1 MSSEMFN
8 SSSKRS
14 VVMISDGLSLDTF
27 VNKIVQIAVYFGIFH
42 KNGKQSELKDI
53 KIPWFNEKF
62 KKIITA
68 NSL

>member
-27 VNKIVQIAVYFGIFH
+27 VNKIVQEDLQHMLAFF
-42 KNGKQSELKDI
+42 I
-53 KIPWFNEKF
+53 KI
-62 KKIITA
+62 
-68 NSL
+68 

>member
-1 MSSEMFN
+1 MFN

-27 VNKIVQIAVYFGIFH
+27 VNKIVQEDLQFIFDIFH
-42 KNGKQSELKDI
+42 KNTKQSELKNT
-53 KIPWFNEKF
+53 KIPGFN
-62 KKIITA
+62 KKSKEIITA

>member
-1 MSSEMFN
+1 MSSEMSN

-27 VNKIVQIAVYFGIFH
+27 VNKIVQEDLQYFI
-42 KNGKQSELKDI
+42 NIKQSELKNT
-53 KIPWFNEKF
+53 KIPWFNEKL
-62 KKIITA
+62 KEIA